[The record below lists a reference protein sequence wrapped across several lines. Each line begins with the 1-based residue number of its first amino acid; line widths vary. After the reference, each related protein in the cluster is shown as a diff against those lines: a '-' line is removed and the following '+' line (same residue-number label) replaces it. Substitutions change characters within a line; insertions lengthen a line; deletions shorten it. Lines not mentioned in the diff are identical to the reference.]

1 MTKIFH
7 IPKNHPQ
14 RFTLHNEVHARA
26 PIVLKLPVRSSF
38 LALSLS
44 SEEKK
49 TEHAHLARLCDRY
62 AVTPPKE
69 DASHFSATLDSIQI
83 LWEQHAEFSAYS
95 FYVQSSSPE
104 PFSNLALELVPVDW
118 LNMLPGKVIVAAH
131 ASIIKESTSSV
142 ISAESISAL
151 FSGNPIVGA
160 EVTGGAA
167 RAFTDFKIHAD
178 GFSRFLILDYH
189 LKSGQAGRLLQRLF
203 EIEVYRVMAL
213 LAFPIAKQLIPVLN
227 KADQR
232 LLTITNEMA
241 QPGSNDGKLL
251 DNLTTLAAEVENNIS
266 THQYRFGAANAYY
279 NIVEQRI
286 EDLREIRIQGI
297 QTIGE
302 FMKKRLEPAVH
313 TCKYTSSRFSVLSK
327 RINNASQLLR
337 TRVDIT
343 IERQNQALLT
353 SMDLRAKTQ
362 LRLQETV
369 EGLSIVAITSY
380 VVSLIHSI
388 TKAINTSNWINV
400 NPTLVTGVSIPVVL
414 LIVALGVRRIHKK
427 ILKGSDETE
436 VK

>member
-1 MTKIFH
+1 VTNNFH
-7 IPKNHPQ
+7 IPENHPQ

-26 PIVLKLPVRSSF
+26 PITLNLPVRSTF

-44 SEEKK
+44 NEEKK
-49 TEHAHLARLCDRY
+49 QEQAHLAKLCERY
-62 AVTPPKE
+62 AVAPPKE
-69 DASHFSATLDSIQI
+69 DASHYSATLDS
-83 LWEQHAEFSAYS
+83 LKLVWEQHAEFSTYS
-95 FYVQSSSPE
+95 FYIQTNSE
-104 PFSNLALELVPVDW
+104 DPFSNLALELVPVDW
-118 LNMLPGKVIVAAH
+118 LDGLPGKIIVAAH
-131 ASIIKESTSSV
+131 ASIINESTSS
-142 ISAESISAL
+142 ITSAESISAL

-160 EVTGGAA
+160 KVTGSAA

-213 LAFPIAKQLIPVLN
+213 LALPIAKQLAPELN

-241 QPGSNDGKLL
+241 QPGSNDGELL
-251 DNLTTLAAEVENNIS
+251 DDLTTLAAEVENNIS
-266 THQYRFGAANAYY
+266 THQYRFGATNAYY
-279 NIVEQRI
+279 NIIEQRVDDI
-286 EDLREIRIQGI
+286 RETRIQGI

-302 FMKKRLEPAVH
+302 FIKKRLEPAVN

-337 TRVDIT
+337 TRVDIA

-380 VVSLIHSI
+380 IVSLIRSI
-388 TKAINTSNWINV
+388 TKAVNTTDWINV
-400 NPTLVTGVSIPVVL
+400 NPALVTGLSIPVVL
-414 LIVALGVRRIHKK
+414 LIVALAVRRIHKK
-427 ILKGSDETE
+427 ILKGSD
-436 VK
+436 